1 MSDIFH
7 RQLSGSLLAN
17 MNIVKSHLIRK
28 AATALL
34 LLLLGGCTAVGPN
47 YAPPRPDLPKQWSES
62 AGASTPADDVAFNE
76 WWTLFGDPLLDSL
89 VHRAI
94 AANQDLRIAETR
106 IREARAQR
114 QVAGAAQSPSL
125 GASATATHSQ
135 SYANT
140 AAGEARGE
148 LFQTGFDANWEL
160 DIFGGV
166 RRSVEAADAAVASSV
181 EAKRDLQ
188 LSLLAEVARN
198 YLELRG
204 SQQRLA
210 LARENLS
217 NLQETVKLI
226 EKRLA
231 IGLNSEL
238 ELAQAKNQ
246 LYSNQS
252 LIPGFETQ
260 IAMAMHRLALLLG
273 QPPQALVTELAPE
286 TVLPAAPPEIP
297 LSLPSDL
304 LRRRPDIRQAERD
317 LAAATAQV
325 GVATA
330 DLFPRFS
337 LGALAG
343 LESTS
348 LSDLVSSG
356 SRFWSIGP
364 TVKWS
369 LFDGGKVRAGIE
381 SSKAQQE
388 RARIDYEKTVLTAL
402 TEVEDAFVAFNRER
416 RTRQDLAAAFS
427 AAQRAST
434 LAREQFKL
442 GLIDFL
448 NILSSEY
455 ALRQSHDQLI
465 QSDQRQAIATV
476 SLFKALGGGW
486 NPQEGQTT
494 PAISKNDATARH

>member
-1 MSDIFH
+1 
-7 RQLSGSLLAN
+7 
-17 MNIVKSHLIRK
+17 MNTVKSYLIRK
-28 AATALL
+28 PAVALL

-47 YAPPRPDLPKQWSES
+47 YAPPRPDLPKQWSETTGLS
-62 AGASTPADDVAFNE
+62 VPAGDAALNE
-76 WWTLFGDPLLDSL
+76 WWTLFGDPILDSL
-89 VHRAI
+89 VRRTI

-114 QVAGAAQSPSL
+114 QVVGAAQSPAL

-140 AAGEARGE
+140 AAGAARGE
-148 LFQTGFDANWEL
+148 LFQTGFDADWEL
-160 DIFGGV
+160 DIFGRV

-181 EAKRDLQ
+181 EARRDLQ
-188 LSLLAEVARN
+188 VSLLAEVARN

-210 LARENLS
+210 LARGNLV

-231 IGLNSEL
+231 IGLSSEL
-238 ELAQAKNQ
+238 ELEQAKNQ

-252 LIPGFETQ
+252 LLPGFETQ
-260 IAMAMHRLALLLG
+260 IAMAMHRLALLIG
-273 QPPQALVTELAPE
+273 QPPQALVAELTPE
-286 TVLPAAPPEIP
+286 TALPATPPEIP
-297 LSLPSDL
+297 VSLPSDL

-337 LGALAG
+337 LAALAG

-364 TVKWS
+364 TVMWS
-369 LFDGGKVRAGIE
+369 LFDGGKIRAGIE
-381 SSKAQQE
+381 SSKAQHE
-388 RARIDYEKTVLTAL
+388 RARIGYEKTVLTAL
-402 TEVEDAFVAFNRER
+402 TEVEDALIAYNRESQ
-416 RTRQDLAAAFS
+416 TRQDLAAAFT

-448 NILSSEY
+448 NVLASEY
-455 ALRQSHDQLI
+455 ALRQSHDQLL
-465 QSDQRQAIATV
+465 QSDQRQATAMV
-476 SLFKALGGGW
+476 GLFKALGGGW
-486 NPQEGQTT
+486 NPQAEDQTT
-494 PAISKNDATARH
+494 PATSKKDATARY